1 MFGDLVGLIN
11 CKIKL
16 ILDLKSSLAD
26 DQLLNAGVSK
36 VRRESG
42 YVYLSVQL
50 MIRQFCESGYAVSEC
65 IVNDTAV
72 LLLWLDI

>member
-26 DQLLNAGVSK
+26 D
-36 VRRESG
+36 
-42 YVYLSVQL
+42 
-50 MIRQFCESGYAVSEC
+50 
-65 IVNDTAV
+65 
-72 LLLWLDI
+72 